1 MTRSRN
7 VRKWVGNIS
16 VIGIVS
22 AAMVMIPLMEHPV
35 QAQQQWAPPQQQQWA
50 PPPAG
55 APAYAPPPVDTSRA
69 VMEATADAQADTN
82 GVLWFFAGCLLG
94 LIGVVIA
101 AVADP
106 TPPPARLM
114 GKSPEYLAVY
124 TQTYKSE
131 GHSAQL
137 HSALWG
143 LGTAVVVVVVIYV
156 ILIVA
161 IVHTTNTTTTN
172 YILRQ

>member
-161 IVHTTNTTTTN
+161 IVHNTNTTTTY

>member
-1 MTRSRN
+1 MSKPRN
-7 VRKWVGNIS
+7 LRKWLGKFGV
-16 VIGIVS
+16 VGIVS
-22 AAMVMIPLMEHPV
+22 AAMIMVPLLEHPV
-35 QAQQQWAPPQQQQWA
+35 AAQQTWEPPAQQQWS
-50 PPPAG
+50 PPAPG
-55 APAYAPPPVDTSRA
+55 APVYAPPPVDTGRA
-69 VMEATADAQADTN
+69 VLEATQDAQADTN

-106 TPPPARLM
+106 TPPPARMM

-124 TQTYKSE
+124 TNTYKSV

-156 ILIVA
+156 ILVVA
-161 IVHTTNTTTTN
+161 IIHDANTMPTT
-172 YILRQ
+172 YP